1 MAIVADK
8 VRRLDV
14 HIDRI
19 VGLEPGLIPDAEHGQ
34 QETGLLT
41 AVSEPPSPRVDELL
55 RIARTLSTA
64 SRSGTFLAPSR
75 IKQMLE
81 DSGLVTTETELAE
94 QGGEEVGV
102 ASQYEHDIEWLLV
115 AKATV
120 QTYGILMNTFFDQIM
135 PLSDDIWYWD
145 DVLSSYP
152 KSCLYATQ
160 IAPARAWSRAKEVYD
175 VACERIK
182 NIHLQE
188 QQQSEGVEAAQTGG
202 SLNEGASQ
210 TWTQF
215 YSIVRQTMNET
226 SVSNLRRRILS
237 PVDLCRVEARRKR
250 AELQKLRET
259 IAAGLGILVD
269 EGLAFDSNAEEEN
282 KGLESRLMVADSTL
296 ADSIALM
303 HAILINSTETNEP
316 LSVFEDSV
324 FADARDVR
332 GAFSATDSSK
342 SEASSVAERLIQIL
356 DHSLLQHNKAVA
368 RHASENGR
376 PSRVVRYWL
385 PALALLVSSPTI
397 LYVLVKR
404 RDSIIDWIQN
414 LGVTVRDFWFN
425 WVIDPIRKVIG
436 TIRHDA
442 NSEIAIMSRDSLK
455 ADRESLERM
464 VVEFTMDNPSVA
476 VGSPNVTDLQIAD
489 IRAKVREG
497 DVTPV
502 LKAYEKGLRRPFVG
516 AVSGDLVRSLLIQ
529 VQKTKVDLEVAI
541 SGIDSLLKSQELLFG
556 FVGLAPGVVV
566 SVGIVQYLRT
576 VFGSRK
582 GLRRGEKLR
591 RVVRVLRKM
600 DRILAAGATNPK
612 GELNYKDRGLLLCEA
627 HVLRELAT
635 EMLPGDVKREFL
647 EDLEDL
653 TSAKNIALQEKAL
666 QRVRWAYAEWLGK
679 K

>member
-1 MAIVADK
+1 
-8 VRRLDV
+8 
-14 HIDRI
+14 
-19 VGLEPGLIPDAEHGQ
+19 
-34 QETGLLT
+34 
-41 AVSEPPSPRVDELL
+41 
-55 RIARTLSTA
+55 
-64 SRSGTFLAPSR
+64 
-75 IKQMLE
+75 MLE
-81 DSGLVTTETELAE
+81 DSGLTTETGLAE
-94 QGGEEVGV
+94 QQGEVGV
-102 ASQYEHDIEWLLV
+102 ESQYENDIEWLLV

-175 VACERIK
+175 VAGERIK
-182 NIHLQE
+182 SIHLQ
-188 QQQSEGVEAAQTGG
+188 QQAEGVEAAESSE
-202 SLNEGASQ
+202 SLSKGVSQ
-210 TWTQF
+210 KWSQF
-215 YSIVRQTMNET
+215 YCIVRQSMAET
-226 SVSNLRRRILS
+226 SVSNLRRKILS
-237 PVDLCRVEARRKR
+237 PVDLCRAEARRKR
-250 AELQKLRET
+250 AELQRLRET

-269 EGLAFDSNAEEEN
+269 EGLAFDQSAEED
-282 KGLESRLMVADSTL
+282 KGLDSRLMVADSTL

-303 HAILINSTETNEP
+303 HAILTNSVETNEP
-316 LSVFEDSV
+316 LSVFEDCV
-324 FADARDVR
+324 FTDARDVR
-332 GAFSATDSSK
+332 GAFTTTDSSK
-342 SEASSVAERLIQIL
+342 PNASSVAERLIQIL
-356 DHSLLQHNKAVA
+356 DHSLLQHNTAVA
-368 RHASENGR
+368 KHTSENGR

-464 VVEFTMDNPSVA
+464 VVEFTLDNPSVA

-497 DVTPV
+497 DVTPI

-556 FVGLAPGVVV
+556 FVGLAPGVVGK
-566 SVGIVQYLRT
+566 SFSQYL
-576 VFGSRK
+576 SC
-582 GLRRGEKLR
+582 
-591 RVVRVLRKM
+591 KM
-600 DRILAAGATNPK
+600 LK
-612 GELNYKDRGLLLCEA
+612 QLLTRLTQPQSPSA
-627 HVLRELAT
+627 S
-635 EMLPGDVKREFL
+635 FN
-647 EDLEDL
+647 
-653 TSAKNIALQEKAL
+653 TSAPSSAAARVSAEEKRSA
-666 QRVRWAYAEWLGK
+666 ASSGC
-679 K
+679 

>member
-19 VGLEPGLIPDAEHGQ
+19 VGLEPGSTADAEHDQ
-34 QETGLLT
+34 QATGLLT
-41 AVSEPPSPRVDELL
+41 AVSEPPSPRADELL

-75 IKQMLE
+75 IKQLLE
-81 DSGLVTTETELAE
+81 DSGLAAETELAE
-94 QGGEEVGV
+94 QQGEVGV
-102 ASQYEHDIEWLLV
+102 ESQYEQDIEWLLV

-175 VACERIK
+175 VACERIR
-182 NIHLQE
+182 NIHL
-188 QQQSEGVEAAQTGG
+188 QQQSEGVEAADSGE
-202 SLNEGASQ
+202 SLREGVSQ
-210 TWTQF
+210 KWSQF
-215 YSIVRQTMNET
+215 YCIVRQSMADT
-226 SVSNLRRRILS
+226 SVSNLRRKILS
-237 PVDLCRVEARRKR
+237 PVDLCRAEARRKR

-269 EGLAFDSNAEEEN
+269 EGLAFDQSAEED

-303 HAILINSTETNEP
+303 HAILTNSAESNEP
-316 LSVFEDSV
+316 LSVFEDCV

-332 GAFSATDSSK
+332 GAFSTADSSK
-342 SEASSVAERLIQIL
+342 PKASSVAERLVQIL
-356 DHSLLQHNKAVA
+356 DHSLLQHKAAVA
-368 RHASENGR
+368 KHASKNGR
-376 PSRVVRYWL
+376 PSRIVRYWL

-464 VVEFTMDNPSVA
+464 VVEFTLDNPSVA

-497 DVTPV
+497 DVTPI

-566 SVGIVQYLRT
+566 SIGIVQYLRT

-582 GLRRGEKLR
+582 GLRRGEKVR

-635 EMLPGDVKREFL
+635 EVLPGDVKREFL

-653 TSAKNIALQEKAL
+653 TSVKNVVLQEKAL
-666 QRVRWAYAEWLGK
+666 QRIRWAYAEWLRK

>member
-8 VRRLDV
+8 VRHLDV
-14 HIDRI
+14 LIDRI
-19 VGLEPGLIPDAEHGQ
+19 VGLEPGSTQDAEHDQ

-41 AVSEPPSPRVDELL
+41 AVSEPPSPRADELL
-55 RIARTLSTA
+55 RIARILSSA
-64 SRSGTFLAPSR
+64 SRSGTFLPPSR
-75 IKQMLE
+75 IKQLLE
-81 DSGLVTTETELAE
+81 DSVLATEKELAQ
-94 QGGEEVGV
+94 QGEVGV
-102 ASQYEHDIEWLLV
+102 ESQYERDIEWLLV

-135 PLSDDIWYWD
+135 PLSDEIWYWD
-145 DVLSSYP
+145 DVLSSYL

-160 IAPARAWSRAKEVYD
+160 IAPAKAWSRAKEVYD
-175 VACERIK
+175 VVCEHIR
-182 NIHLQE
+182 NIHLQ
-188 QQQSEGVEAAQTGG
+188 QQSEVEAAQ
-202 SLNEGASQ
+202 SGASLSEGMSQ
-210 TWTQF
+210 KWSQF
-215 YSIVRQTMNET
+215 YSIVRQSMDET
-226 SVSNLRRRILS
+226 SVSNLRRKVLS
-237 PVDLCRVEARRKR
+237 PVDLCRAEARRKR

-259 IAAGLGILVD
+259 IAAALGILVD
-269 EGLAFDSNAEEEN
+269 EGLAFDGKAEED
-282 KGLESRLMVADSTL
+282 KGLESKLMVADSTL
-296 ADSIALM
+296 VDSIALM
-303 HAILINSTETNEP
+303 HAILTNSVETKEP

-324 FADARDVR
+324 FKVARDVR
-332 GAFSATDSSK
+332 SAFSTTDSSK
-342 SEASSVAERLIQIL
+342 PKASSVAERLIQIL
-356 DHSLLQHNKAVA
+356 DHSLLQHKTAVA
-368 RHASENGR
+368 KHVSENGR

-385 PALALLVSSPTI
+385 PSLALLVSSPTI

-414 LGVTVRDFWFN
+414 LGITVRDFWFN
-425 WVIDPIRKVIG
+425 WVIEPIRKVIG
-436 TIRHDA
+436 TIRHDT

-464 VVEFTMDNPSVA
+464 VVEFTLDNPSVA
-476 VGSPNVTDLQIAD
+476 IGSPNVTDLQIAD

-497 DVTPV
+497 DVTPI
-502 LKAYEKGLRRPFVG
+502 LKAYEKGLRRPLVG

-566 SVGIVQYLRT
+566 SIGIVQYLRT

-582 GLRRGEKLR
+582 GLRRGEKVR
-591 RVVRVLRKM
+591 RIVRVLRNM

-612 GELNYKDRGLLLCEA
+612 GGLKYKDRGLLLCEA

-635 EMLPGDVKREFL
+635 EVLPGDIQREFL

-653 TSAKNIALQEKAL
+653 TSVKNVVLQEKAL
-666 QRVRWAYAEWLGK
+666 QRIRWAYADWLGK

>member
-8 VRRLDV
+8 VRHLDV
-14 HIDRI
+14 LIDRI
-19 VGLEPGLIPDAEHGQ
+19 VGLEPGSTQDAEHDQ

-41 AVSEPPSPRVDELL
+41 AVSEPPSPRADELL
-55 RIARTLSTA
+55 RIARILSTA
-64 SRSGTFLAPSR
+64 SRSGTFLPPSR
-75 IKQMLE
+75 IKQLLE
-81 DSGLVTTETELAE
+81 DSVLATEKELAQ
-94 QGGEEVGV
+94 QGEVGV
-102 ASQYEHDIEWLLV
+102 ESQYERDIEWLLV

-135 PLSDDIWYWD
+135 PLSDEIWYWD
-145 DVLSSYP
+145 DVLSSYL

-175 VACERIK
+175 VVCEQIR
-182 NIHLQE
+182 NIHLQ
-188 QQQSEGVEAAQTGG
+188 QQSEVEAAQ
-202 SLNEGASQ
+202 SGASLSEGMSQ
-210 TWTQF
+210 KWSQF
-215 YSIVRQTMNET
+215 YSIVRQSMDVT
-226 SVSNLRRRILS
+226 SVSNLRRKVLS
-237 PVDLCRVEARRKR
+237 PVDLCRAEARRKR

-259 IAAGLGILVD
+259 IAAALGILVD
-269 EGLAFDSNAEEEN
+269 EGLAFDRKAEED

-296 ADSIALM
+296 VDSIALM
-303 HAILINSTETNEP
+303 HAILTNSVETNEP

-324 FADARDVR
+324 FKVARDVR
-332 GAFSATDSSK
+332 SAFSTTDSSK
-342 SEASSVAERLIQIL
+342 PKVSSVAERLIQIL
-356 DHSLLQHNKAVA
+356 DHSLLQHKTAVA
-368 RHASENGR
+368 KHVSENGR

-385 PALALLVSSPTI
+385 PTLALLVSSPTI

-414 LGVTVRDFWFN
+414 LGITVRDFWFN
-425 WVIDPIRKVIG
+425 WVIEPIRKVIG
-436 TIRHDA
+436 TIRHDT

-464 VVEFTMDNPSVA
+464 VVEFTLDNPSVA

-497 DVTPV
+497 DVTPI
-502 LKAYEKGLRRPFVG
+502 LKAYEKGLRRPLVG

-566 SVGIVQYLRT
+566 SIGIVQYLRT

-582 GLRRGEKLR
+582 GLRRGEKVR
-591 RVVRVLRKM
+591 RIVRVLRNM

-612 GELNYKDRGLLLCEA
+612 GGLKYKDRGLLLCEA

-635 EMLPGDVKREFL
+635 EVLPGDIQREFL

-653 TSAKNIALQEKAL
+653 TSVKNVVLQEKAL
-666 QRVRWAYAEWLGK
+666 QRIRWAYADWLGK

>member
-19 VGLEPGLIPDAEHGQ
+19 LGLEPGSIPDAEQDQ

-41 AVSEPPSPRVDELL
+41 AVSEPPSPRADELL

-64 SRSGTFLAPSR
+64 SRSGTFLPPSR
-75 IKQMLE
+75 IKQLLE
-81 DSGLVTTETELAE
+81 DSGLATETELAE
-94 QGGEEVGV
+94 RGEVGV
-102 ASQYEHDIEWLLV
+102 ESQYERDIEWLLV

-120 QTYGILMNTFFDQIM
+120 QTYGILMSTFFDEIM

-175 VACERIK
+175 VACERIR
-182 NIHLQE
+182 NIHLQ
-188 QQQSEGVEAAQTGG
+188 QQQSEGVEAAQTGD
-202 SLNEGASQ
+202 SLSEGVSQ
-210 TWTQF
+210 KWSQF
-215 YSIVRQTMNET
+215 YSIVRQSMAET
-226 SVSNLRRRILS
+226 SVSNFRRKILS
-237 PVDLCRVEARRKR
+237 PVDLARAEARRKR

-269 EGLAFDSNAEEEN
+269 EGLAFDSNAEED
-282 KGLESRLMVADSTL
+282 KGLESRLMAADNTL

-303 HAILINSTETNEP
+303 HAILTNSAETNEP

-324 FADARDVR
+324 FAYARDVR
-332 GAFSATDSSK
+332 GAFSTTDSSK
-342 SEASSVAERLIQIL
+342 PKASSVAERLVQIL
-356 DHSLLQHNKAVA
+356 DQSLPQHNTVVA
-368 RHASENGR
+368 KHVSEYGR

-414 LGVTVRDFWFN
+414 FGVTVRDFWFN

-436 TIRHDA
+436 TIRHDE

-464 VVEFTMDNPSVA
+464 VVEFTLDNPSVA

-516 AVSGDLVRSLLIQ
+516 AISGDLVRSLLIQ

-566 SVGIVQYLRT
+566 SIGIVQYLRT

-582 GLRRGEKLR
+582 GLRRGEKVR

-635 EMLPGDVKREFL
+635 EVLPGDVKREFL

-653 TSAKNIALQEKAL
+653 TSVKNLVLQEKAL
-666 QRVRWAYAEWLGK
+666 QRIRWAYAEWLGK

>member
-19 VGLEPGLIPDAEHGQ
+19 VGLEPGSIADAEHDQ

-41 AVSEPPSPRVDELL
+41 AVSEPPSPRADELL

-81 DSGLVTTETELAE
+81 DSGLTTETGLAE
-94 QGGEEVGV
+94 QQGEVGV
-102 ASQYEHDIEWLLV
+102 ESQYENDIEWLLV

-175 VACERIK
+175 VAGERIK
-182 NIHLQE
+182 SIHLQ
-188 QQQSEGVEAAQTGG
+188 QQAEGVEAAESSE
-202 SLNEGASQ
+202 SLSKGVSQ
-210 TWTQF
+210 KWSQF
-215 YSIVRQTMNET
+215 YCIVRQSMAET
-226 SVSNLRRRILS
+226 SVSNLRRKILS
-237 PVDLCRVEARRKR
+237 PVDLCRAEARRKR

-269 EGLAFDSNAEEEN
+269 EGLAFDQSAEED
-282 KGLESRLMVADSTL
+282 KGLDSRLMVADSTL

-303 HAILINSTETNEP
+303 HAILTNSAETNEP
-316 LSVFEDSV
+316 LSVFEDCV
-324 FADARDVR
+324 FTDARDVR
-332 GAFSATDSSK
+332 GAFTTTDSSK
-342 SEASSVAERLIQIL
+342 PNASSVAERLIQIL
-356 DHSLLQHNKAVA
+356 DHSLLQHNTAVA
-368 RHASENGR
+368 KHASENGR

-464 VVEFTMDNPSVA
+464 VVEFTLDNPSVA

-497 DVTPV
+497 DVTPI

-566 SVGIVQYLRT
+566 SIGIVQYLRT

-582 GLRRGEKLR
+582 GLRRGEKVR

-635 EMLPGDVKREFL
+635 EVLPGDVKREFL

-653 TSAKNIALQEKAL
+653 TSVKNVVLQEKAL
-666 QRVRWAYAEWLGK
+666 QRIRWAYAEWLGK

>member
-1 MAIVADK
+1 MTFLLTA
-8 VRRLDV
+8 
-14 HIDRI
+14 RI
-19 VGLEPGLIPDAEHGQ
+19 VGLEPGLTQDAEHDQ
-34 QETGLLT
+34 PETGLLT
-41 AVSEPPSPRVDELL
+41 AVSEPPSPRADELL
-55 RIARTLSTA
+55 RIARILSTA
-64 SRSGTFLAPSR
+64 SRSGTFLPPSR
-75 IKQMLE
+75 IKQLLE
-81 DSGLVTTETELAE
+81 DSVLATEKELAQ
-94 QGGEEVGV
+94 QGEVGV
-102 ASQYEHDIEWLLV
+102 ESQYERDIEWLLV

-135 PLSDDIWYWD
+135 PLSDEIWYWD
-145 DVLSSYP
+145 DVLSSYL

-175 VACERIK
+175 VVCEQIR
-182 NIHLQE
+182 NIHLQ
-188 QQQSEGVEAAQTGG
+188 QQSEIEAAQ
-202 SLNEGASQ
+202 SGASLSEGMSQ
-210 TWTQF
+210 KWSQF
-215 YSIVRQTMNET
+215 YSIVRQSMDET
-226 SVSNLRRRILS
+226 SVSNLRRKVLS
-237 PVDLCRVEARRKR
+237 PVDLCRAEARRKR

-259 IAAGLGILVD
+259 IAAALGILVD
-269 EGLAFDSNAEEEN
+269 EGLAFDRKAEED

-296 ADSIALM
+296 VDSIALM
-303 HAILINSTETNEP
+303 HAILTNSVETNEP

-324 FADARDVR
+324 FKVARDVR
-332 GAFSATDSSK
+332 SAFSTTDSSK
-342 SEASSVAERLIQIL
+342 PKASSVAERLIQIL
-356 DHSLLQHNKAVA
+356 DHSLLQHKTAVA
-368 RHASENGR
+368 KHVSENGR
-376 PSRVVRYWL
+376 PSRIVRYWL
-385 PALALLVSSPTI
+385 PTLALLVSSPTI

-414 LGVTVRDFWFN
+414 LGITVRDFWFN
-425 WVIDPIRKVIG
+425 WVIEPIRKVIG
-436 TIRHDA
+436 TIRHDT

-464 VVEFTMDNPSVA
+464 VVEFTLDNPSVA

-497 DVTPV
+497 DVTPI
-502 LKAYEKGLRRPFVG
+502 LKAYEKGLRRPLVG

-566 SVGIVQYLRT
+566 SIGIVQYLRT

-582 GLRRGEKLR
+582 GLRRGEKVR
-591 RVVRVLRKM
+591 RIVRVLRNM

-612 GELNYKDRGLLLCEA
+612 GGLKYKDRGLLLCEA

-635 EMLPGDVKREFL
+635 EVLPGDIQREFL

-653 TSAKNIALQEKAL
+653 TSVKNVVLQEKAL
-666 QRVRWAYAEWLGK
+666 QRIRWAYADWLGK

>member
-1 MAIVADK
+1 M
-8 VRRLDV
+8 RRLDV

-19 VGLEPGLIPDAEHGQ
+19 VGLEPGSIADAEHDQ

-41 AVSEPPSPRVDELL
+41 AVSEPPSPRADELL

-81 DSGLVTTETELAE
+81 DSGLTTETGLAE
-94 QGGEEVGV
+94 QQGEVGV
-102 ASQYEHDIEWLLV
+102 ESQYENDIEWLLV

-175 VACERIK
+175 VAGERIK
-182 NIHLQE
+182 SIHLQ
-188 QQQSEGVEAAQTGG
+188 QQAEGVEAAESSE
-202 SLNEGASQ
+202 SLSKGVSQ
-210 TWTQF
+210 KWSQF
-215 YSIVRQTMNET
+215 YCIVRQSMAET
-226 SVSNLRRRILS
+226 SVSNLRRKILS
-237 PVDLCRVEARRKR
+237 PVDLCRAEARRKR
-250 AELQKLRET
+250 AKLQKLRET

-269 EGLAFDSNAEEEN
+269 EGLAFDQSAEED
-282 KGLESRLMVADSTL
+282 KGLDSRLMVADSTL

-303 HAILINSTETNEP
+303 HAILTNSVETNEP
-316 LSVFEDSV
+316 LSVFEDCV
-324 FADARDVR
+324 FTDARDVR
-332 GAFSATDSSK
+332 GAFTTTDSSK
-342 SEASSVAERLIQIL
+342 PNASSVAERLIQIL
-356 DHSLLQHNKAVA
+356 DHSLLQHNTAVA
-368 RHASENGR
+368 KHTSENGR

-464 VVEFTMDNPSVA
+464 VVEFTLDNPSVA

-497 DVTPV
+497 DVTPI

-556 FVGLAPGVVV
+556 FVGLAPGVVGK
-566 SVGIVQYLRT
+566 SFSQYL
-576 VFGSRK
+576 SC
-582 GLRRGEKLR
+582 
-591 RVVRVLRKM
+591 KM
-600 DRILAAGATNPK
+600 LK
-612 GELNYKDRGLLLCEA
+612 QLLTRLTQPQSPSA
-627 HVLRELAT
+627 S
-635 EMLPGDVKREFL
+635 FN
-647 EDLEDL
+647 
-653 TSAKNIALQEKAL
+653 TSAPSSAAARVSAEEKRSA
-666 QRVRWAYAEWLGK
+666 ASSGC
-679 K
+679 

>member
-1 MAIVADK
+1 M
-8 VRRLDV
+8 RRLDV

-19 VGLEPGLIPDAEHGQ
+19 VGLEPDSSTAAAADHDQE
-34 QETGLLT
+34 ETGLLT
-41 AVSEPPSPRVDELL
+41 AVSEPPSPRADELL
-55 RIARTLSTA
+55 RIARALSTA

-81 DSGLVTTETELAE
+81 DSGLVTEET
-94 QGGEEVGV
+94 GGEVGV
-102 ASQYEHDIEWLLV
+102 ESEYEHDIEWLLV

-175 VACERIK
+175 VACERIR
-182 NIHLQE
+182 NIHL
-188 QQQSEGVEAAQTGG
+188 QQQSEGGVEAAG
-202 SLNEGASQ
+202 SGESLSEGVSQ
-210 TWTQF
+210 KWSQF
-215 YSIVRQTMNET
+215 YGIVRQSMADT
-226 SVSNLRRRILS
+226 SVSNLRRKILS
-237 PVDLCRVEARRKR
+237 PVDLCRAEARRKR

-269 EGLAFDSNAEEEN
+269 EGLAFDQSAEEG
-282 KGLESRLMVADSTL
+282 KGLESRLTMADSTL

-303 HAILINSTETNEP
+303 HSILTNSAETNEP
-316 LSVFEDSV
+316 LSVFEDCV

-332 GAFSATDSSK
+332 GAFSTNDSSK
-342 SEASSVAERLIQIL
+342 PKASSVAERLIQIL
-356 DHSLLQHNKAVA
+356 DHSLLQHNRAVA
-368 RHASENGR
+368 KHAAENGR

-464 VVEFTMDNPSVA
+464 VVEFTLDNPSVA

-497 DVTPV
+497 DVTPI

-556 FVGLAPGVVV
+556 FVGLAPGVVGR
-566 SVGIVQYLRT
+566 SRSFSIFPLNKRT
-576 VFGSRK
+576 STKRSR
-582 GLRRGEKLR
+582 
-591 RVVRVLRKM
+591 
-600 DRILAAGATNPK
+600 
-612 GELNYKDRGLLLCEA
+612 
-627 HVLRELAT
+627 
-635 EMLPGDVKREFL
+635 
-647 EDLEDL
+647 
-653 TSAKNIALQEKAL
+653 
-666 QRVRWAYAEWLGK
+666 
-679 K
+679 

>member
-1 MAIVADK
+1 
-8 VRRLDV
+8 
-14 HIDRI
+14 
-19 VGLEPGLIPDAEHGQ
+19 
-34 QETGLLT
+34 
-41 AVSEPPSPRVDELL
+41 
-55 RIARTLSTA
+55 
-64 SRSGTFLAPSR
+64 
-75 IKQMLE
+75 MLE
-81 DSGLVTTETELAE
+81 DSGLVTEET
-94 QGGEEVGV
+94 GGEVGV
-102 ASQYEHDIEWLLV
+102 ESEYEHDIEWLLV

-175 VACERIK
+175 VACERIR
-182 NIHLQE
+182 NIHL
-188 QQQSEGVEAAQTGG
+188 QQQSEGGVEAAG
-202 SLNEGASQ
+202 SGESLSEGVSQ
-210 TWTQF
+210 KWSQF
-215 YSIVRQTMNET
+215 YGIVRQSMADT
-226 SVSNLRRRILS
+226 SVSNLRRKILS
-237 PVDLCRVEARRKR
+237 PVDLCRAEARRKR

-269 EGLAFDSNAEEEN
+269 EGLAFDQSAEEG
-282 KGLESRLMVADSTL
+282 KGLESRLTMADSTL

-303 HAILINSTETNEP
+303 HSILTNSAETNEP
-316 LSVFEDSV
+316 LSVFEDCV

-332 GAFSATDSSK
+332 GAFSTNDSSK
-342 SEASSVAERLIQIL
+342 PKASSVAERLIQIL
-356 DHSLLQHNKAVA
+356 DHSLLQHNRAVA
-368 RHASENGR
+368 KHAAENGR

-464 VVEFTMDNPSVA
+464 VVEFTLDNPSVA

-497 DVTPV
+497 DVTPI

-556 FVGLAPGVVV
+556 FVGLAPGVVGR
-566 SVGIVQYLRT
+566 SRSFSIFPLNKRT
-576 VFGSRK
+576 STKRSR
-582 GLRRGEKLR
+582 
-591 RVVRVLRKM
+591 
-600 DRILAAGATNPK
+600 
-612 GELNYKDRGLLLCEA
+612 
-627 HVLRELAT
+627 
-635 EMLPGDVKREFL
+635 
-647 EDLEDL
+647 
-653 TSAKNIALQEKAL
+653 
-666 QRVRWAYAEWLGK
+666 
-679 K
+679 

>member
-8 VRRLDV
+8 VRHLDV
-14 HIDRI
+14 LIDRI
-19 VGLEPGLIPDAEHGQ
+19 VGLEPGSTQDAEHDQ

-41 AVSEPPSPRVDELL
+41 AVSEPPSPRADELL
-55 RIARTLSTA
+55 RIARILSTA
-64 SRSGTFLAPSR
+64 SRSGTFLPPSR
-75 IKQMLE
+75 IKQLLE
-81 DSGLVTTETELAE
+81 DSVLATEKELAQ
-94 QGGEEVGV
+94 QGEVGV
-102 ASQYEHDIEWLLV
+102 ESQYERDIEWLLV

-135 PLSDDIWYWD
+135 PLSDEIWYWD
-145 DVLSSYP
+145 DVLSSYL

-160 IAPARAWSRAKEVYD
+160 IAPAKAWSRAKEVYD
-175 VACERIK
+175 VVCEHIR
-182 NIHLQE
+182 NIHLQ
-188 QQQSEGVEAAQTGG
+188 QQSEIEAAQA
-202 SLNEGASQ
+202 GASLSEGMSQ
-210 TWTQF
+210 KWSQF
-215 YSIVRQTMNET
+215 YSIVRQSMDET
-226 SVSNLRRRILS
+226 SVSNLRRKVLS
-237 PVDLCRVEARRKR
+237 PVDLCRAEARRKR

-259 IAAGLGILVD
+259 IAAALGILVD
-269 EGLAFDSNAEEEN
+269 EGLAFDRKAEED

-296 ADSIALM
+296 VDSIALM
-303 HAILINSTETNEP
+303 HAILTNSVETNEP

-324 FADARDVR
+324 FKVARDVR
-332 GAFSATDSSK
+332 NAFSTTDSSK
-342 SEASSVAERLIQIL
+342 PKASSVAERLIQIL
-356 DHSLLQHNKAVA
+356 DHNLLQHKTAVA
-368 RHASENGR
+368 KHVSENGR

-385 PALALLVSSPTI
+385 PTLALLVSSPTI

-414 LGVTVRDFWFN
+414 LGITVRDFWFN
-425 WVIDPIRKVIG
+425 WVIEPIRKVIG
-436 TIRHDA
+436 TIRHDT

-464 VVEFTMDNPSVA
+464 VVEFTLDNPSVA

-497 DVTPV
+497 DVTPI
-502 LKAYEKGLRRPFVG
+502 LKAYEKGLRRPLVG

-566 SVGIVQYLRT
+566 SIGIVQYLRT

-582 GLRRGEKLR
+582 GLRRGEKVR
-591 RVVRVLRKM
+591 RIVRVLRNM

-612 GELNYKDRGLLLCEA
+612 GGLKYKDRGLLLCEA

-635 EMLPGDVKREFL
+635 EVLPGDIRREFL

-653 TSAKNIALQEKAL
+653 TSVKNVVLQEKAL
-666 QRVRWAYAEWLGK
+666 QRIRWAYADWLGK

>member
-8 VRRLDV
+8 VRHLDV
-14 HIDRI
+14 LIDRI
-19 VGLEPGLIPDAEHGQ
+19 VGLEPGSTQDAEHDQ

-41 AVSEPPSPRVDELL
+41 AVSEPPSPRADELL
-55 RIARTLSTA
+55 RIARIMSTT
-64 SRSGTFLAPSR
+64 SRSGTFLPPSR
-75 IKQMLE
+75 IKQLLE
-81 DSGLVTTETELAE
+81 DSVLATEKELAQ
-94 QGGEEVGV
+94 QGEVGV
-102 ASQYEHDIEWLLV
+102 ESQYERDIEWLLV

-135 PLSDDIWYWD
+135 PLSDEIWYWD
-145 DVLSSYP
+145 DVLSSYL

-160 IAPARAWSRAKEVYD
+160 IAPAKAWSRAKEVYD
-175 VACERIK
+175 VVCEHIR
-182 NIHLQE
+182 NIHLQ
-188 QQQSEGVEAAQTGG
+188 QQSEIEAAQ
-202 SLNEGASQ
+202 SGASLSEGMSQ
-210 TWTQF
+210 KWSQF
-215 YSIVRQTMNET
+215 YSIVRQSMDET
-226 SVSNLRRRILS
+226 SVSNLRRKVLS
-237 PVDLCRVEARRKR
+237 PVDLCRAEARRKR

-259 IAAGLGILVD
+259 IAAALGILVD
-269 EGLAFDSNAEEEN
+269 EGLAFDRKAEDH

-296 ADSIALM
+296 VDSIALM
-303 HAILINSTETNEP
+303 HAILTNSVETNGP

-324 FADARDVR
+324 FKVARDVR
-332 GAFSATDSSK
+332 NAFSTTDSSK
-342 SEASSVAERLIQIL
+342 PKASSVAERLIQIL
-356 DHSLLQHNKAVA
+356 DHSLLQHKTAVA
-368 RHASENGR
+368 KHVSENGR

-385 PALALLVSSPTI
+385 PTLALLVSSPTI

-414 LGVTVRDFWFN
+414 LGITVRDFWFN
-425 WVIDPIRKVIG
+425 WVIEPIRKVIG
-436 TIRHDA
+436 TIRHDT

-464 VVEFTMDNPSVA
+464 VVEFTLDNPSVA

-497 DVTPV
+497 DVTPI
-502 LKAYEKGLRRPFVG
+502 LKAYEKGLRRPLVG

-566 SVGIVQYLRT
+566 SIGIVQYLRT

-582 GLRRGEKLR
+582 GLRRGEKVR
-591 RVVRVLRKM
+591 RIVRVLRNM

-612 GELNYKDRGLLLCEA
+612 GGLKYKDRGLLLCEA

-635 EMLPGDVKREFL
+635 EVLPGDIQREFL

-653 TSAKNIALQEKAL
+653 TSVKNVVLQEKAL
-666 QRVRWAYAEWLGK
+666 QRIRWAYADWLGK

>member
-19 VGLEPGLIPDAEHGQ
+19 VGLEPGSIADAEHDQ
-34 QETGLLT
+34 QATGLLT
-41 AVSEPPSPRVDELL
+41 AVSEPPSPRADELL

-75 IKQMLE
+75 IKQLLE
-81 DSGLVTTETELAE
+81 DSGLAAETELAE
-94 QGGEEVGV
+94 QQGEVGV
-102 ASQYEHDIEWLLV
+102 ESQYEQDIEWLLV

-160 IAPARAWSRAKEVYD
+160 IAPARAWSRAKEVYG
-175 VACERIK
+175 VACERIR
-182 NIHLQE
+182 NIHL
-188 QQQSEGVEAAQTGG
+188 QQQSEGAEAADSSE
-202 SLNEGASQ
+202 SLREGVSQ
-210 TWTQF
+210 KWSQF
-215 YSIVRQTMNET
+215 YCIVRQSMADT
-226 SVSNLRRRILS
+226 SVSNLRRKILS
-237 PVDLCRVEARRKR
+237 PVDLCRAEARRKR

-269 EGLAFDSNAEEEN
+269 EGLAFDQSAEED

-303 HAILINSTETNEP
+303 HAILTNSAESNEP
-316 LSVFEDSV
+316 LSVFEDCV

-332 GAFSATDSSK
+332 GAFSTADSSK
-342 SEASSVAERLIQIL
+342 PKASSVAERLVQIL
-356 DHSLLQHNKAVA
+356 DHSLLQHKTAVA
-368 RHASENGR
+368 KHASENGR

-404 RDSIIDWIQN
+404 RDSILDWIQN

-425 WVIDPIRKVIG
+425 WVIDPIRKIIG

-464 VVEFTMDNPSVA
+464 VVEFTLDNPSVA

-497 DVTPV
+497 DVTPI

-566 SVGIVQYLRT
+566 SIGIVQYLRT

-582 GLRRGEKLR
+582 GLRRGEKVR

-635 EMLPGDVKREFL
+635 EVLPGDVKREFL

-653 TSAKNIALQEKAL
+653 TSVKNVVLQEKAL
-666 QRVRWAYAEWLGK
+666 QRIRWAYAEWLGK

>member
-19 VGLEPGLIPDAEHGQ
+19 LGLEPGSIPDAEQDQ

-41 AVSEPPSPRVDELL
+41 AVSEPPSPRADELL

-64 SRSGTFLAPSR
+64 SRSGTFLPPSR
-75 IKQMLE
+75 IKQLLE
-81 DSGLVTTETELAE
+81 DSGLATETELAE
-94 QGGEEVGV
+94 QGEVGV
-102 ASQYEHDIEWLLV
+102 ESQYERDIEWLLV

-120 QTYGILMNTFFDQIM
+120 QTYGILMSNFFDEIM

-175 VACERIK
+175 VACERIR
-182 NIHLQE
+182 NIHL
-188 QQQSEGVEAAQTGG
+188 QQQSEGVEAAQTGE
-202 SLNEGASQ
+202 SLSEGVSQ
-210 TWTQF
+210 KWSQF
-215 YSIVRQTMNET
+215 YSIVRQSMAET
-226 SVSNLRRRILS
+226 SVSNLRRKILS
-237 PVDLCRVEARRKR
+237 PVDLARAEARRKR

-269 EGLAFDSNAEEEN
+269 EGLAFDSNAEED
-282 KGLESRLMVADSTL
+282 KGLESRLMAADSTL

-303 HAILINSTETNEP
+303 DAILTNSAETNEP

-324 FADARDVR
+324 FAYARDVR
-332 GAFSATDSSK
+332 GAFSTTDSSK
-342 SEASSVAERLIQIL
+342 PKPSSVAERLIQIL
-356 DHSLLQHNKAVA
+356 DHSLVQHNTAVA
-368 RHASENGR
+368 KHVSENGR
-376 PSRVVRYWL
+376 PSPVVRYWL

-436 TIRHDA
+436 TIRHDE

-464 VVEFTMDNPSVA
+464 VVEFTLDNPSVA

-566 SVGIVQYLRT
+566 SIGIVQYLRT

-582 GLRRGEKLR
+582 GLRRGEKVR

-635 EMLPGDVKREFL
+635 EVLPGDVKREFL

-653 TSAKNIALQEKAL
+653 TSVKNLVLQEKAL
-666 QRVRWAYAEWLGK
+666 QRIRWAYAEWLGK

>member
-1 MAIVADK
+1 M
-8 VRRLDV
+8 RRLDV

-19 VGLEPGLIPDAEHGQ
+19 VGLEPGSIPDAEHDQ

-41 AVSEPPSPRVDELL
+41 AVSEPPSPRADELL
-55 RIARTLSTA
+55 RIARALSTA

-81 DSGLVTTETELAE
+81 DSGLVTTETELTE
-94 QGGEEVGV
+94 QGEEVGV
-102 ASQYEHDIEWLLV
+102 ASSEYEHDIEWLLV

-188 QQQSEGVEAAQTGG
+188 QQQQSEGVETAQTGG
-202 SLNEGASQ
+202 ESLSEGASQ
-210 TWTQF
+210 TWSQF
-215 YSIVRQTMNET
+215 YSIVRQTMNEA

-237 PVDLCRVEARRKR
+237 PVDLCRAEARRKR

-269 EGLAFDSNAEEEN
+269 EGLAFDSNAEEN

-303 HAILINSTETNEP
+303 HAILTNSTETNEP

-324 FADARDVR
+324 FADARGVR
-332 GAFSATDSSK
+332 DAFTTTDSSK
-342 SEASSVAERLIQIL
+342 PKASSVAERLIQIL
-356 DHSLLQHNKAVA
+356 DHSLLQHNAAVA
-368 RHASENGR
+368 KHASENGM

-464 VVEFTMDNPSVA
+464 VVEFTVDNPSVA

-502 LKAYEKGLRRPFVG
+502 LRAYEKGLRRPFLG

-556 FVGLAPGVVV
+556 FVGLAPGVV
-566 SVGIVQYLRT
+566 GR
-576 VFGSRK
+576 
-582 GLRRGEKLR
+582 
-591 RVVRVLRKM
+591 
-600 DRILAAGATNPK
+600 
-612 GELNYKDRGLLLCEA
+612 LLSIPC
-627 HVLRELAT
+627 
-635 EMLPGDVKREFL
+635 
-647 EDLEDL
+647 
-653 TSAKNIALQEKAL
+653 
-666 QRVRWAYAEWLGK
+666 
-679 K
+679 